1 MSWIPGFL
9 TRNWKLKLASLCL
22 AILLWTSLRVEA
34 VDRQVLPSVPVR
46 VQLNDPQWAV
56 RAEPDPPTV
65 EVQFSGP
72 ANELLGLYLERPT
85 VTIPVDAVSAA
96 DTSILLRPE
105 WVRLPDRP
113 DVSVEAIRP
122 TQVALSF
129 DPINQGMAP
138 VTIRTEGS
146 LSESLALAAPM
157 TVDPEVV
164 RMSGPASQLEGV
176 SSVPASPLDLSRVEG
191 SGTQILPVDTTG
203 LYGVIISPGRVRVSY
218 VVGPRVD
225 RVLEGVRVVPPSQE
239 AGVTVEPDSTSVT
252 LRGAQSIV
260 QQVNPG
266 SVWVEVPAEQLRDL
280 GPGQD
285 RTVTVEVRGVPELV
299 EAESAVSEVTAERPE
314 ASSP

>member
-9 TRNWKLKLASLCL
+9 RTNWKLKLASLCL
-22 AILLWTSLRVEA
+22 AVLLWTSLRVEA

-56 RAEPDPPTV
+56 RSDPDPPTV

-129 DPINQGMAP
+129 DPINQAVAP
-138 VTIRTEGS
+138 VTLRTEGS
-146 LSESLALAAPM
+146 LSENLALADPI
-157 TVDPEVV
+157 TVEPEVV
-164 RMSGPASQLEGV
+164 RMSGPASQLEQV
-176 SSVPASPLDLSRVEG
+176 DSVPLGPLDLSEVEG
-191 SGTQILPVDTTG
+191 SGSRMLPVDTAG
-203 LYGVIISPGRVRVSY
+203 LYGLVISPGRVRVSY
-218 VVGPRVD
+218 AVGPRVE
-225 RVLEGVRVVPPSQE
+225 RILEGVQVSLPSQE
-239 AGVTVEPDSTSVT
+239 AGVSVDPASTSVT
-252 LRGAQSIV
+252 LRGA
-260 QQVNPG
+260 
-266 SVWVEVPAEQLRDL
+266 
-280 GPGQD
+280 
-285 RTVTVEVRGVPELV
+285 RTVIQGVDPASVRVQVLAGDLQGLAPGESRSVAVEVRGVPALV
-299 EAESAVSEVTAERPE
+299 EAESAVSEVTVARAE